1 MSCSELTCRRSLVLA
16 TCSAV
21 KLGPSRELSSFCS
34 RVFSRC
40 NRFVSTCNAL
50 NAVAAT
56 EGADAPRAEGRLC
69 GNVVFNDTGI
79 AVSTLTSQR
88 APLVDERPDVL
99 WPCVSKWLRTTSPV
113 HRQNCS
119 VLLSFHTGNQIGARR
134 DAPTRNVPVLVLCK
148 AARATCKQMHAKSGP
163 NCFLRDASR
172 EIRDPP
178 LTKCLS
184 SCHVLI
190 STPRIMG
197 SVVEHAYERT
207 LLSTNHGISLA
218 AFLQNHS

>member
-1 MSCSELTCRRSLVLA
+1 MSAAAKRCGRRQGESHPTPRQNCLT
-16 TCSAV
+16 T
-21 KLGPSRELSSFCS
+21 
-34 RVFSRC
+34 
-40 NRFVSTCNAL
+40 
-50 NAVAAT
+50 
-56 EGADAPRAEGRLC
+56 
-69 GNVVFNDTGI
+69 
-79 AVSTLTSQR
+79 
-88 APLVDERPDVL
+88 
-99 WPCVSKWLRTTSPV
+99 RTV

-178 LTKCLS
+178 LTKCRS

-207 LLSTNHGISLA
+207 LLSTNHGIREAPITSRRCPALQENATVPENIKSARPLHSPWYRSSKA
-218 AFLQNHS
+218 ANQSC